1 MKAEDV
7 GWHTNTLV
15 MGKHSGRNAFKVR
28 MSELGVEF
36 DSDDELN
43 NAFSR
48 FKALADK
55 KHDIFDED
63 LQALVTEAQAEAT
76 EIIRLTSLKVCTETC
91 K

>member
-1 MKAEDV
+1 M
-7 GWHTNTLV
+7 N
-15 MGKHSGRNAFKVR
+15 
-28 MSELGVEF
+28 ELGVEF

-63 LQALVTEAQAEAT
+63 LQALVKEAQAEAT
-76 EIIRLTSLKVCTETC
+76 EIIRLTSLKVCTETG